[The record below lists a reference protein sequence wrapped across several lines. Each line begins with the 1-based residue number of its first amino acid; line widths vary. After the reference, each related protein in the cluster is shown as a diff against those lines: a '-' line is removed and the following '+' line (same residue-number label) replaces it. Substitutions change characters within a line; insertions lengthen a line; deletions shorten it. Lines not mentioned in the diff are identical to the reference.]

1 MADYNSLKDE
11 ELVSLSIEGDSKAI
25 DILTLR
31 YIPVAGHIANRY
43 NLNTF
48 ESPDLVQEG
57 IIGFLS
63 AVESFNTEGN
73 ASFST
78 FASCCIRNRIIS
90 VVRSA
95 LSQKRIPQGMIVP
108 LELQCDSCDSKPTP
122 EELLISEKGA
132 QYISE
137 IIHSC
142 LSEQEQKIFN
152 LYLSGMTYDEMAEKT
167 GISSKA
173 VDSTL
178 QRARKKLRE
187 KLSSYK

>member
-1 MADYNSLKDE
+1 MTDYNSLKDE
-11 ELVSLSIEGDSKAI
+11 KLLELSREGDSKAT

-48 ESPDLVQEG
+48 ETSDLIQEG

-63 AVESFNTEGN
+63 AVDSYKSETG
-73 ASFST
+73 AAFST

-95 LSQKRIPQGMIVP
+95 LSQKRIPEGMIVP
-108 LELQCDSCDSKPTP
+108 LELQCDSTDTQPTP

-137 IIHSC
+137 IITSC
-142 LSEQEQKIFN
+142 LTEQEQKIFT
-152 LYLSGMTYDEMAEKT
+152 LYLGGMTYEQMAEKT

>member
-11 ELVSLSIEGDSKAI
+11 ELVSLSAKGDTKAA

-31 YIPVAGHIANRY
+31 YIPVAGHIAKRY

-48 ESPDLVQEG
+48 ENSDLVQEG

-63 AVESFNTEGN
+63 AGESFNPEST
-73 ASFST
+73 ATFST

-95 LSQKRIPQGMIVP
+95 LSQKRVPEGMIVP
-108 LELQCDSCDSKPTP
+108 LELQCDSSDTKPTP
-122 EELLISEKGA
+122 EEILISEKGA
-132 QYISE
+132 QYITE
-137 IIHSC
+137 IINSC
-142 LSEQEQKIFN
+142 LSGQEQRIFN
-152 LYLSGMTYDEMAEKT
+152 LYLAGMTYDEMAAKT